1 MKTKELKKYLKSEV
15 DKITLPDLSDN
26 ILSNTSFNLASQEVK
41 TKPKRKWLYF
51 MLPSFTLVAVVII
64 LLVIF
69 IRPNNNVRENLLNSS
84 KEVIGKEIILA
95 SSILDENSNIK
106 AKLSYNTN
114 KLNEDIDLINEYLET
129 ANLIINEESKELLIY
144 LNDNSDYPY
153 KYYMTNVSE
162 TLKFY
167 YNETSPYYEDDLD
180 EVSIDFSG
188 VLIIDE
194 QIYDIKGHRENED
207 NEEFNTD
214 IYIYQNDNLILS
226 IEQET
231 EHKENE
237 YTYTYYRLNKAYL
250 EVNQN
255 VEYEDGNKKMSIEIE
270 QNNLEREI
278 SFVYFKDYI
287 LCEYESEEGELEI
300 ELEEIYIY
308 EYESYYLY
316 KFPNTNIPDIK
327 KNKNF

>member
-84 KEVIGKEIILA
+84 KEVIGKEVMLA

-129 ANLIINEESKELLIY
+129 ANLIMNEESKELLVY

-162 TLKFY
+162 TLAFY
-167 YNETSPYYEDDLD
+167 YNESSPYYEDDLD

-194 QIYDIKGHRENED
+194 QIYDINGHRENED

-278 SFVYFKDYI
+278 SFVYLDNNPI
-287 LCEYESEEGELEI
+287 NHLLCKWTPKRL
-300 ELEEIYIY
+300 
-308 EYESYYLY
+308 
-316 KFPNTNIPDIK
+316 KP
-327 KNKNF
+327 